1 MLRALAQQ
9 AGGGIT
15 GALASLEHALRLAEP
30 EGYVRVFV
38 DEGRPM
44 AALLR
49 SQLKSV
55 RRAAELGLPSRA
67 SQR

>member
-9 AGGGIT
+9 AGGDIT

-38 DEGRPM
+38 DEGRPL
-44 AALLR
+44 AALLD
-49 SQLKSV
+49 
-55 RRAAELGLPSRA
+55 PT
-67 SQR
+67 